1 MRVLMQTNDAIALNY
16 AEVLLRDAGIM
27 PIQLDRHM
35 SVIEGSI
42 GALPRRLAV
51 NDSDEERAREILIA
65 ASLPVLDKK

>member
-16 AEVLLRDAGIM
+16 AEALLRDAGIM